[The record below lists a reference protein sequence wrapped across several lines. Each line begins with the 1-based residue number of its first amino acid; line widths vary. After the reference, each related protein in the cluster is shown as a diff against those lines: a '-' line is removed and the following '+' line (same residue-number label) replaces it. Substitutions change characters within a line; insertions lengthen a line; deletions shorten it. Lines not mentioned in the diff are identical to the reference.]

1 MDAVALAL
9 LSAFLFGAM
18 TVVLRLA
25 LARSPNAEQG
35 ALLTVAVALLVVAP
49 FVLARP
55 PAEFDLDEFGLFA
68 LAGLLAPGGSQ
79 LLFTLAVRDAGAA
92 RVSVVTGAAPLLAV
106 AIAVA
111 ALGEPFRAPLVLGTA
126 LVVVGGV
133 ALASERLRP
142 EHFKL
147 VGLLFAASGATLF
160 ALRDNF
166 VRAVSDDTV
175 VTSFAGT
182 ATTLLCGGFVILL
195 YLLATQGRAG
205 LSFRWRRAVGFVPVG
220 VLFGLSYVSLFEA
233 YYRGRVSVV
242 SPLVATES
250 LWGVALSALV
260 LRRSEL
266 VGRRLVAG
274 AVLIVAGG
282 ILVGV
287 FR

>member
-1 MDAVALAL
+1 VDAVALAL

-35 ALLTVAVALLVVAP
+35 ALLTVAVALLVVTP
-49 FVLARP
+49 FVLARR
-55 PAEFDLDEFGLFA
+55 PAELDLSELGLFA

-79 LLFTLAVRDAGAA
+79 LFFTLAVRDAGAA
-92 RVSVVTGAAPLLAV
+92 RTSVVTGAAPLLAV
-106 AIAVA
+106 AIAFL
-111 ALGEPFRAPLVLGTA
+111 ALDEPFRAPLVLGTA

-133 ALASERLRP
+133 ALASERTRP

-147 VGLLFAASGATLF
+147 VGLLFAVGGATLF

-175 VTSFAGT
+175 VTSVAGT
-182 ATTLLCGGFVILL
+182 ATTLVCGGLVILL

-205 LSFRWRRAVGFVPVG
+205 LSVPWRQAAGFVPVG
-220 VLFGLSYVSLFEA
+220 VLFGLSYLSLFEA

-274 AVLIVAGG
+274 AALIVLGG
-282 ILVGV
+282 IVIGV